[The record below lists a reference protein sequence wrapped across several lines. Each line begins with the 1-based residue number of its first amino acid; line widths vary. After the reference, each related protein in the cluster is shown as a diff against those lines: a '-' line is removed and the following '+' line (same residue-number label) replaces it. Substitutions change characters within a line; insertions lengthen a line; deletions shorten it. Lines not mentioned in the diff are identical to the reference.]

1 MQRLQDFRFEL
12 MPNDQQE
19 RQMCR
24 FAGACRFVYN
34 KALALQKQRYEQG
47 EKKLGYIELCKL
59 LTEWRKSTEM
69 AWLSRVP
76 IHLLQQELKDL
87 ERACANFF
95 ARHTDFPKFKKKT
108 RLNSFCYPDP
118 KQIKLD
124 QTNSR
129 IFLPRLGWLR
139 YHNSQE
145 VSGDLRNVTVSLSDG
160 KWFIFIQTE
169 REVEPSIPK
178 GNREVEP
185 SIPKGNAVG
194 GDLGVARFAT
204 LPDGSFHTSLLNSF
218 SQHETALRKAQ
229 KSLRKAQKSLKR
241 KVNSSNN
248 WKEAKVKVHKIYA
261 RIANIR
267 RELLR
272 KTSIGTDEIDRV
284 LARHYGFTEDEL
296 DFIIKYDIK
305 YRDIRYRDIKYRMG
319 GDTAEEA
326 E

>member
-1 MQRLQDFRFEL
+1 MKQFQTFEYQL

-19 RQMCR
+19 RQMR
-24 FAGACRFVYN
+24 LFAGSCRFVYN
-34 KALALQKQRYEQG
+34 KALALQKQRHEQG
-47 EKKLGYIELCKL
+47 EKKLGYVELCKL
-59 LTEWRKSTEM
+59 LAEWRKSTEI

-76 IHLLQQELKDL
+76 IHPLQQELKDL
-87 ERACANFF
+87 ERACANFS

-108 RLNSFCYPDP
+108 KLNSFCYPDP
-118 KQIKLD
+118 KQIELD

-129 IFLPRLGWLR
+129 IFLPKLGWLR

-145 VSGDLRNVTVSLSDG
+145 VLGDLRNVTVSLSDG
-160 KWFIFIQTE
+160 KWFISIQTE
-169 REVEPSIPK
+169 QKVESSISK
-178 GNREVEP
+178 GSQEVEP

-194 GDLGVARFAT
+194 GDPGVAGFAT
-204 LPDGSFHTSLLNSF
+204 LPDGSFYTSLFNNF
-218 SQHETALRKAQ
+218 KQHETALLKAQ

-241 KVNSSNN
+241 KVTSSNN

-272 KTSIGTDEIDRV
+272 KTSICTDEIDRV
-284 LARHYGFTEDEL
+284 LAQHYGFTKEEL

-305 YRDIRYRDIKYRMG
+305 YRDIKHRDIKCHMG
-319 GDTAEEA
+319 GDTAEDA

>member
-1 MQRLQDFRFEL
+1 
-12 MPNDQQE
+12 MPNEQQE
-19 RQMCR
+19 RQMCC

-47 EKKLGYIELCKL
+47 EKKLSYIELCKL

-76 IHLLQQELKDL
+76 IHPLQQELKDL

-160 KWFIFIQTE
+160 KWFISIQTE

-178 GNREVEP
+178 GN
-185 SIPKGNAVG
+185 AVV

-272 KTSIGTDEIDRV
+272 KTSIGADEIDRV
-284 LARHYGFTEDEL
+284 LARHYGFTEEEL

-305 YRDIRYRDIKYRMG
+305 YRDIRCRDIKYRMG

>member
-1 MQRLQDFRFEL
+1 
-12 MPNDQQE
+12 MPNGQQE
-19 RQMCR
+19 RQMRC
-24 FAGACRFVYN
+24 FAGACRFIYN
-34 KALALQKQRYEQG
+34 KALALQKERYERG
-47 EKKLGYIELCKL
+47 EKTLGYVELCKL

-69 AWLSRVP
+69 AWLARVP
-76 IHLLQQELKDL
+76 IHPLQQELKDL

-108 RLNSFCYPDP
+108 KLNSFCYPDP

-129 IFLPRLGWLR
+129 IFLPKLGWLC

-145 VSGDLRNVTVSLSDG
+145 VLGDLRNVTVSLSDG
-160 KWFIFIQTE
+160 KWFISIQTE
-169 REVEPSIPK
+169 PEVES
-178 GNREVEP
+178 

-204 LPDGSFHTSLLNSF
+204 LPDGSFNTSPLNSF
-218 SQHETALRKAQ
+218 KQHETALRKAQ

-248 WKEAKVKVHKIYA
+248 WKKAEVKVHKIYA

-267 RELLR
+267 RNLLHKLR
-272 KTSIGTDEIDRV
+272 KTSNAIGIDEIDRI
-284 LARHYGFTEDEL
+284 LARHYGFTEKEL
-296 DFIIKYDIK
+296 DFIINYDIK
-305 YRDIRYRDIKYRMG
+305 YRDIKYRMG
-319 GDTAEEA
+319 GDTVEDAESTTPS
-326 E
+326 

>member
-1 MQRLQDFRFEL
+1 MRLL
-12 MPNDQQE
+12 
-19 RQMCR
+19 
-24 FAGACRFVYN
+24 AGSCRFVYN
-34 KALALQKQRYEQG
+34 KALALQKQRHEQG
-47 EKKLGYIELCKL
+47 EKKLGYVELCKL
-59 LTEWRKSTEM
+59 LAEWRKSTEM

-76 IHLLQQELKDL
+76 IHPLQQELKDL
-87 ERACANFF
+87 ERACANFS

-118 KQIKLD
+118 KQIELD

-129 IFLPRLGWLR
+129 IFLPKLGWLR

-145 VSGDLRNVTVSLSDG
+145 VLGDLRNVTVSLSDG
-160 KWFIFIQTE
+160 KWFISIQTE
-169 REVEPSIPK
+169 RKVESSISKGSQEVEPSIPK

-185 SIPKGNAVG
+185 SIPKCNAVG
-194 GDLGVARFAT
+194 GDPGVARFTT
-204 LPDGSFHTSLLNSF
+204 LPDGSFHTLLDSFKKHETSLL
-218 SQHETALRKAQ
+218 KAQ

-241 KVNSSNN
+241 KVTSSNN
-248 WKEAKVKVHKIYA
+248 WEKAKVKVHKIYA

-272 KTSIGTDEIDRV
+272 KTSIYTDEIDRV
-284 LARHYGFTEDEL
+284 LAQHYGFTKEEL

-305 YRDIRYRDIKYRMG
+305 YRDIRCRDIKCHMG
-319 GDTAEEA
+319 GDTAEDA